1 MKKIIALCLSVM
13 LILSIS
19 TTAFASDLSESG
31 GTATASISYVVNSTY
46 CVNIPETI
54 DASTEY
60 TFTASSMNIQG
71 NQQVLVNCFTIYEGN
86 NITMTNADG
95 DTFDL
100 TFSGMMGEYCVGQFL
115 KDNLTST
122 FSVRGVTVDGS
133 TPKAGTYTGTAE
145 FVLALEEYNP

>member
-60 TFTASSMNIQG
+60 TFTASSMNIQV
-71 NQQVLVNCFTIYEGN
+71 NQQPPLWS
-86 NITMTNADG
+86 
-95 DTFDL
+95 L
-100 TFSGMMGEYCVGQFL
+100 Q
-115 KDNLTST
+115 
-122 FSVRGVTVDGS
+122 
-133 TPKAGTYTGTAE
+133 TG
-145 FVLALEEYNP
+145 